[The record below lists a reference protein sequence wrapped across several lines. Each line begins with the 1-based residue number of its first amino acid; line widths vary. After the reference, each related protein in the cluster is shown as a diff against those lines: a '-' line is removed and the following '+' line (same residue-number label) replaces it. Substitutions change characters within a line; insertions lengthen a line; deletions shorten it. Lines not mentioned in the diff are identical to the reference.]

1 MFLNDIGD
9 EGMSVISVALQK
21 HNSLTHLE
29 VEKCG
34 FSVKGTVRHKDVAS
48 YLGIASDIVN

>member
-9 EGMSVISVALQK
+9 EGMSIISVALQK

-34 FSVKGTVRHKDVAS
+34 FSVKGTVRHKDVAT
-48 YLGIASDIVN
+48 